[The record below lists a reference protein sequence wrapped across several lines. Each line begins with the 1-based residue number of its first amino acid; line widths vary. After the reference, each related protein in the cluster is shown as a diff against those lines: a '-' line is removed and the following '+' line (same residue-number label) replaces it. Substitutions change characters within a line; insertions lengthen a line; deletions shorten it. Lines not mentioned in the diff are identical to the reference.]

1 MVNLYSVA
9 KEKSQSDNT
18 IKAVFATLFR
28 LLAFAC
34 VVNDKNDDTLV
45 CAPRKEKRE
54 RPVKKAMRNAELPS
68 PMGHAALCR
77 RTRRCGRRDG
87 LAQLALCVASPPAAS
102 APSPFPD

>member
-18 IKAVFATLFR
+18 IKAVFATR

-34 VVNDKNDDTLV
+34 VVNNKNDDTLAR
-45 CAPRKEKRE
+45 APRKEKRE

-77 RTRRCGRRDG
+77 RTRRCGRRDCV
-87 LAQLALCVASPPAAS
+87 AQLVLCVASPQAAS